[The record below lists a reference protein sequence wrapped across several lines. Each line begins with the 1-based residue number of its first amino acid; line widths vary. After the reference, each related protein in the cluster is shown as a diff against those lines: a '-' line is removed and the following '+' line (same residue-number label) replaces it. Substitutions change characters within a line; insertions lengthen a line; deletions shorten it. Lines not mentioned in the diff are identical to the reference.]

1 MWRNARSEEE
11 IEVCV
16 GSVDEKWLIGD
27 RTERITSESLAKAGA
42 WHEMLE
48 QEDALGRDIAAP
60 RAGNFFWRNAVKG
73 VTDQA
78 VAGKK
83 WVEDTQRGLAIPE

>member
-1 MWRNARSEEE
+1 M
-11 IEVCV
+11 

-27 RTERITSESLAKAGA
+27 RTDRVTSEELTKAGR
-42 WHEMLE
+42 WHKVLE
-48 QEDALGRDIAAP
+48 EEDDLGQDIAAP
-60 RAGNFFWRNAVKG
+60 RAGNFFWRNTVKG

-83 WVEDTQRGLAIPE
+83 WVEDTQKGLGIPE

>member
-1 MWRNARSEEE
+1 M
-11 IEVCV
+11 
-16 GSVDEKWLIGD
+16 GSVDEQLLIGD
-27 RTERITSESLAKAGA
+27 RTERITSEELAKGGR
-42 WHEMLE
+42 WHEVLDE
-48 QEDALGRDIAAP
+48 EGDVGRDIAAP

-83 WVEDTQRGLAIPE
+83 WVEDTQRGLTISE

>member
-1 MWRNARSEEE
+1 M
-11 IEVCV
+11 
-16 GSVDEKWLIGD
+16 GSVDERWLIGD
-27 RTERITSESLAKAGA
+27 RTNTVSSEELAQAGR
-42 WHEMLE
+42 WHEVLE
-48 QEDALGRDIAAP
+48 KENDLGRDIAAP

-73 VTDQA
+73 VTDQT